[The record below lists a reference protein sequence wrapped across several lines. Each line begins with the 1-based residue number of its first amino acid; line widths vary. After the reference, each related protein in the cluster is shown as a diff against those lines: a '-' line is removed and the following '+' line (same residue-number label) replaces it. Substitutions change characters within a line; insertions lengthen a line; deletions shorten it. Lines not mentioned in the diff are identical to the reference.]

1 MPPRPLVR
9 ALLFTCFAAAC
20 SSGIAAPPASTAAP
34 TFLQA
39 VPLAGVPDRGD
50 DPAVVAIVAGG
61 PALCSGTLV
70 APDAVLTSRRCVSV
84 TSLASS
90 CPDGGPE
97 VVAALA
103 PGSLHVLAGDIAT
116 GAQERARGRQIVVDD
131 DAATCGD
138 DVAIL
143 LLDTPIDDI
152 QPLAVRPTGAAQG
165 DALRTVDYA
174 VVAAASAPVKL
185 VTEVSSASLT
195 AAEACARG
203 AGGPAL
209 DEASVEVVGVASLPG
224 ASGCGTEA
232 AERYVRADV
241 VLPFVAGTLAQYA
254 LAPSTSTGQEKAKKG
269 DLDVGA
275 ACARAEDCAAGVCV
289 TDGDRRYCS
298 RTCDAHDR
306 CPTHWRCRRS
316 AEGPTICTG

>member
-1 MPPRPLVR
+1 MIPWPLVV
-9 ALLFTCFAAAC
+9 ALVFAFSATAC
-20 SSGIAAPPASTAAP
+20 SSGVAAPPASTAAP

-39 VPLAGVPDRGD
+39 VPLAGIPDRGD

-84 TSLASS
+84 TSLVSS

-103 PGSLHVLAGDIAT
+103 PDSLHVLAGDTAT
-116 GAQERARGRQIVVDD
+116 AAQERARGRQIFVDD

-152 QPLAVRPTGAAQG
+152 QPLAVRPTGAAEG

-174 VVAAASAPVKL
+174 VVAGASAPMKL
-185 VTEVSSASLT
+185 VRDDVLVTDVSSRVRRNGLAQVIEIPGLVLCHILGKRYDRIM
-195 AAEACARG
+195 AARYGLPEIPSRT
-203 AGGPAL
+203 GPTLVNQPVA
-209 DEASVEVVGVASLPG
+209 AQVENPTRTS
-224 ASGCGTEA
+224 
-232 AERYVRADV
+232 RADPCNTHPKSTVPQDVIMEKLFV
-241 VLPFVAGTLAQYA
+241 VIEAGQNREAITIT
-254 LAPSTSTGQEKAKKG
+254 PS
-269 DLDVGA
+269 
-275 ACARAEDCAAGVCV
+275 
-289 TDGDRRYCS
+289 
-298 RTCDAHDR
+298 
-306 CPTHWRCRRS
+306 
-316 AEGPTICTG
+316 